1 MIQRWIQIGKRNG
14 KRNGKV
20 TDLTRVIGQLVATVA
35 EEPIKRATKYVSTN
49 LVIKATNVHSR
60 ESKSRQIV
68 VSIGPPNV
76 REQEFIKQCKTVGE
90 PFPVRK
96 VQIKPER

>member
-1 MIQRWIQIGKRNG
+1 MIQRWIQIRKKDN
-14 KRNGKV
+14 KV

-35 EEPIKRATKYVSTN
+35 EEPVKRATKYVSTN

-60 ESKSRQIV
+60 QFRSRQIV

-76 REQEFIKQCKTVGE
+76 REQKFIKYCKTAGE